1 MLCKKQQVIARFTLT
16 HGNCSHRQTKWNEN
30 ENRKE
35 KVSYRE
41 KAFVFPFNGA
51 LTQNSKT
58 RKVHRNVD
66 IGCWPSDSN
75 TLVAY
80 YGYSTFDLMNNDAK
94 LGMR

>member
-51 LTQNSKT
+51 
-58 RKVHRNVD
+58 H
-66 IGCWPSDSN
+66 
-75 TLVAY
+75 
-80 YGYSTFDLMNNDAK
+80 
-94 LGMR
+94 